1 MENRTKRIM
10 MLHKVIHD
18 LPNHCLVKALSAIE
32 HDRLIKVLRTLALLR
47 KEPML
52 DRKQSGF
59 PAYFSLICHTTDLVH
74 MRCQCCNRW
83 ILEQILHVQL
93 IAGLER
99 TRCDLDGLDGIAA

>member
-1 MENRTKRIM
+1 
-10 MLHKVIHD
+10 MLHDMIHG
-18 LPNHCLVKALSAIE
+18 PANRRFIKALGTIE

-59 PAYFSLICHTTDLVH
+59 PAYFSLICHTTDLIQ

-93 IAGLER
+93 ITGLER
-99 TRCDLDGLDGIAA
+99 TGCNLNGLDGIAT